1 MNFTPYQQQRPDQW
15 SKHPIEW
22 SGTYHSTM
30 QIQGNRNGNILSGER
45 KSLTL
50 AAAEWKRHNLFRV
63 RVKTIKALLQI
74 TLKTNSQMSL
84 IKRFDCSD
92 CTALIM

>member
-1 MNFTPYQQQRPDQW
+1 MNFTLYQQQRRGQW
-15 SKHPIEW
+15 SKHRIEW

-30 QIQGNRNGNILSGER
+30 QIQGNRKGNILSGER

-84 IKRFDCSD
+84 IKRFDCSV